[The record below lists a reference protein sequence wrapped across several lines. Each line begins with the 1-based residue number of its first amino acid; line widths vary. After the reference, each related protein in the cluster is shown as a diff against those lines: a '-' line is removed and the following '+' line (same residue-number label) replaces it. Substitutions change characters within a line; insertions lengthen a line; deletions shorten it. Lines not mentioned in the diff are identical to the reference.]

1 VSVTRS
7 RYLNSSTRKKLED
20 RYTREKIR
28 QRGIE
33 FPSPTNQEHIFIVR
47 FDIMNS
53 LSLNRDRDRALVRY
67 GLRDLCRLFD
77 KLDSGIKKI
86 DNLSEDGDINPAPLS
101 EFNFSFTIGFG
112 RGFFEKLNISGKN
125 RPRNLTEMPIHS
137 ELGDTIPYSLQ
148 QTDFIIQLG
157 ADDDYINRWVFQNRT
172 GIIKKNEEP
181 QGHAYHKQLQHGLK
195 HDDEDFPD
203 IYTATSN
210 WAKIIDINAGF
221 QRIDGRNLL
230 GFNDGISNPIRF
242 SNNAIWTTRQDENE
256 KFQNGTYMVFQKI
269 EHDLERWQKME
280 EETQELWIGRSK
292 GTGLLLGTLS
302 KTEDHKLAADLHSN
316 NNFVRQ
322 AAKKKWQ
329 RLYDQQKDPERRF
342 FDPIQTQFKG
352 IQIEC
357 PVWSHVRKAN
367 PRQADGAVKS
377 LIFRRGYLFID
388 GGLDGMFSSGLL
400 FICFQ
405 RNIKNAFENIKKNF
419 LNNKNFPVPQQ
430 RKNYNSIEAKQRLQH
445 ASLNPAAF
453 SMSKKRV
460 EKYLFDNPDT
470 RNTGKDGLSGPS
482 ELGVFP
488 HGLPAVTITLG
499 GGYYFIPPIPK
510 KKISDISEQFFD

>member
-1 VSVTRS
+1 MADKSYHVSVTRPG
-7 RYLNSSTRKKLED
+7 YLNSSTRKKLED

-33 FPSPTNQEHIFIVR
+33 FPSPTKQEHMFIVR
-47 FDIMNS
+47 FDIMDS

-67 GLRDLCRLFD
+67 GLRDLCKLFD
-77 KLDSGIKKI
+77 KLDNGIKKI
-86 DNLSEDGDINPAPLS
+86 DNLSEDGDINPVSLS

-112 RGFFEKLNISGKN
+112 LRFFEKLNIIEKN

-137 ELGDTIPYSLQ
+137 ELGDTTPYSLP
-148 QTDFIIQLG
+148 QTDFIVQLG
-157 ADDDYINRWVFQNRT
+157 ADDDYVNRWVFQNRT
-172 GIIKKNEEP
+172 GIIRKK
-181 QGHAYHKQLQHGLK
+181 QGHQGDAYHKQDTLK
-195 HDDEDFPD
+195 HDDEDIPD

-269 EHDLERWQKME
+269 EHDLERWQKMDE
-280 EETQELWIGRSK
+280 EKQELWIGRSK

-302 KTEDHKLAADLHSN
+302 KTEDRKLAADLHSN
-316 NNFVRQ
+316 NNSVRQ

-342 FDPIQTQFKG
+342 FDPTQRHFKG
-352 IQIEC
+352 IQVEC

-388 GGLDGMFSSGLL
+388 GGADGTFNSGLL

-419 LNNKNFPVPQQ
+419 LNNKNFPVPQL
-430 RKNYNSIEAKQRLQH
+430 RKNFNSIEAKQRLQQ
-445 ASLNPAAF
+445 ASLPNGAHG
-453 SMSKKRV
+453 SLS
-460 EKYLFDNPDT
+460 YNPDT
-470 RNTGKDGLSGPS
+470 QNTGKEGLSGPS

-488 HGLPAVTITLG
+488 GGLPPVTITLG
-499 GGYYFIPPIPK
+499 GGYYFIPPIPN